1 MGWPDVMK
9 SAGSVA
15 AGPIMEAKACLIV
28 LRGTGP
34 RQRPTAGAVIESVRA
49 LSRVMHGGAFPQRD
63 PGVRVIARVID
74 RIEDALFQRCSA
86 RDDAL
91 SVGAPPSAVVM
102 SVDLRRV
109 AVCDR
114 KDRSR
119 RGTARHGTAPT
130 RGRTPR
136 EARHTLAVPWENGCR
151 CDGGGRA
158 NGSWRD
164 NGWR

>member
-1 MGWPDVMK
+1 
-9 SAGSVA
+9 
-15 AGPIMEAKACLIV
+15 MEAKACLIV

-119 RGTARHGTAPT
+119 RGTARHGADT
-130 RGRTPR
+130 RQDPEGGTTH
-136 EARHTLAVPWENGCR
+136 ARRPVGKWVSLRWWRACKWELAGQWVEMR
-151 CDGGGRA
+151 GGVR
-158 NGSWRD
+158 
-164 NGWR
+164 